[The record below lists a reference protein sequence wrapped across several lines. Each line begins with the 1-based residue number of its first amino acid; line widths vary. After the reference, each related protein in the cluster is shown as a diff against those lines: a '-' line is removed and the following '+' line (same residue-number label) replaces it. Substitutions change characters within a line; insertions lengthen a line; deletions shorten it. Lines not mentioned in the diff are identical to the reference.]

1 VLLTLAVVGHLGNE
15 TLKDLLRFFSVQA
28 LVYFYFY
35 FCFYWNE
42 TLKDLLGFFSAKA
55 LV

>member
-1 VLLTLAVVGHLGNE
+1 MWCECGANVLLTLAVVGHLGNE

-35 FCFYWNE
+35 FYFFYWNE
-42 TLKDLLGFFSAKA
+42 SWF
-55 LV
+55 